1 MVESIS
7 GAGSATKT
15 IETDNFQSN
24 SQTVNKTKNGFA
36 NTSIVNNLQGAQEK
50 TLFNQAD
57 VTRTTLA
64 AKAQSIPKMNA
75 ASEARLAEVNPQLA
89 NRIRSMAAD
98 LKAQGINVM
107 VVSGYRSFAEQN
119 ALYAQGRTKPGG
131 IVTNAKGGQSLH
143 NYGLAVDVVPL
154 DANGQPNWN
163 VPNSTWQ
170 KIGAAGKKQG
180 LEWGGDWKSFVD
192 RPHFQM
198 TAGRSISSLLSQYN
212 SNGGNLQ
219 KIWNDVNKS
228 YPTVGQNT
236 PIPPTT
242 PTTPTGNNLKVGS
255 RGASVTQLQQD
266 LTKLGYKL
274 SADGVFG
281 PKTDAAVKKFQKD
294 HNLTVD
300 GIVGPKTRAAIS
312 KAKDAL
318 TPALPVPTATLKKGS
333 KGEQVKQLQNALVKL
348 GFMTQAQM
356 NTGPGT
362 FGPKTDS
369 ALRAFQRSK
378 GLAVDGIYG
387 PKSQA
392 ALRKALGGTTSPTS
406 PTPPANP
413 GNLIKVPGS
422 ENVSAAFKSK
432 LVDISKRLG
441 VNPNYLMAVMSF
453 ESKINPKA
461 VNSLSNATGLIQFL
475 PSTARG
481 LGTSVSALKGMSAE
495 RQLDFVEKYLKP
507 YKGRMNT
514 IEDAY
519 MAVFYPASIGKSNS
533 STLFSRGSTAYSQ
546 NSGLDINKD
555 GVVTKGEA
563 ASIVR
568 RIYENASR

>member
-1 MVESIS
+1 MVESVS
-7 GAGSATKT
+7 GAGAATKT
-15 IETDNFQSN
+15 VETDTFQSN
-24 SQTVNKTKNGFA
+24 SPTVKKTENEFVGTA
-36 NTSIVNNLQGAQEK
+36 SVNNLQGVQEK
-50 TLFNQAD
+50 NLFNQAD
-57 VTRTTLA
+57 VTRTALA
-64 AKAQSIPKMNA
+64 AKAQSIPRMNA

-119 ALYAQGRTKPGG
+119 ALYAQGRTKPGN

-143 NYGLAVDVVPL
+143 NYGLAVDVVPIG
-154 DANGQPNWN
+154 ANGQPNWN

-219 KIWNDVNKS
+219 KIWADVNKN
-228 YPTVGQNT
+228 YPTVGSNT
-236 PIPPTT
+236 PIPNT
-242 PTTPTGNNLKVGS
+242 PAPTPTGSSLKVGS
-255 RGASVTQLQQD
+255 RGAAVEQLQKD

-274 SADGVFG
+274 SADGIFG
-281 PKTDAAVKKFQKD
+281 AKTDAAVKRFQKD

-300 GIVGPKTRAAIS
+300 GIVGPKTRAAIA
-312 KAKDAL
+312 KAKQDLA
-318 TPALPVPTATLKKGS
+318 PALPVPTATLRKGS

-348 GFMTQAQM
+348 GFMTEAQM

-362 FGPKTDS
+362 FGPRTDA

-392 ALRKALGGTTSPTS
+392 ALRTVLGGGNTNS
-406 PTPPANP
+406 TPPVNT

-453 ESKINPKA
+453 ESKLNPKA
-461 VNSLSNATGLIQFL
+461 VNPLSNATGLIQFL
-475 PSTARG
+475 PSTAKG

-495 RQLDFVEKYLKP
+495 RQLDFVEKYLTP
-507 YKGRMNT
+507 YKGRMNS

-519 MAVFYPASIGKSNS
+519 MAVFYPAAIGKSNNS
-533 STLFSRGSTAYSQ
+533 ALFSRGTTAYSQ

-568 RIYENASR
+568 RIYENAS